1 MTILKVPQKFL
12 DEMVGHAHELTPF
25 ECCGL
30 LAGKGGVV
38 TRLYRIKNIVA
49 TEGAESVSHFD
60 EAKLDHLKRLT
71 PEERAE
77 IAFVMDAREQ
87 SQALKDMR
95 TNGIE
100 LQAFY
105 HSHPKDPARPSTTD
119 IRNAVEF
126 DQLREKL
133 NLPAPCHFIISL
145 MEPGKPDI
153 RAYWITPDGVTPAQ
167 FSPA

>member
-1 MTILKVPQKFL
+1 MAILSVPQKFL
-12 DEMVGHAHELTPF
+12 DEMVGHARELAPF

-30 LAGKGGVV
+30 LAGKDGVV

-49 TEGAESVSHFD
+49 TEGAHSVSHFD
-60 EAKLDHLKRLT
+60 DAKLDHLERLS
-71 PEERAE
+71 PDERAE

-87 SQALKDMR
+87 SLALKDMR
-95 TNGIE
+95 ANGIE

-145 MEPGKPDI
+145 MDPVKPDI
-153 RAYWITPDGVTPAQ
+153 RAYWITSEQVVPARFTPA
-167 FSPA
+167 